1 MIRAEDIVERVEKIT
16 PVSGTL
22 ARLLEVVENPD
33 SSVSDV
39 VEVIQYDP
47 AITGELLKLCNSA
60 AFGLA
65 RKVHSVHEAVCY
77 LGTRKVMQLVVAI
90 YGNAVLSGEQ
100 RGYGLEPGILWKH
113 SVAVALAASHLAHQ
127 TMPEEGGVAFT
138 AGLLHDIGKVVLNE
152 YVGREFAEIVRR
164 VSEQGLSFA
173 EAESQVLGF
182 SHAEIGARLA
192 ERWSLPEPLVRAIR
206 WHHEPQALDPPDVLV
221 DTVYLADSVCMM
233 LGIGLGT
240 DGLNY
245 RADAEVLHR
254 RGLRLGQL
262 EICAANLIGELKDV
276 EYLFSIGAATSAGND
291 RAAASR

>member
-22 ARLLEVVENPD
+22 TRLMEVVEDPD
-33 SSVSDV
+33 SGVSDV

-47 AITGELLKLCNSA
+47 AITSALLKMCNSA
-60 AFGLA
+60 AFGLS

-77 LGTRKVMQLVVAI
+77 LGTTKVMQLVVAI

-100 RGYGLEPGILWKH
+100 TGYGLEPGILWKH
-113 SVAVALAASHLAHQ
+113 SVAVALAASSLAHR

-152 YVGREFAEIVRR
+152 YVGREFAEIVRL
-164 VSEQGLSFA
+164 VSEEGLAFS
-173 EAESQVLGF
+173 EAEKRVLGF
-182 SHAEIGARLA
+182 SHAEIGAQLA
-192 ERWSLPEPLVRAIR
+192 ERWSLPEPLVKAIR
-206 WHHEPQALDPPDVLV
+206 WHHEPQALEPADVLV
-221 DTVYLADSVCMM
+221 DTVYLGDCVCMI
-233 LGIGLGT
+233 LGLGLGA
-240 DGLNY
+240 DGLSY

-254 RGLRLGQL
+254 RGLHLSDL

-276 EYLFSIGAATSAGND
+276 EYLFSIGAAASADGD
-291 RAAASR
+291 RAGASR

>member
-16 PVSGTL
+16 PISGTL
-22 ARLLEVVENPD
+22 CRLMDVVQDPD
-33 SSVSDV
+33 SGVSDV

-47 AITGELLKLCNSA
+47 AITSELLKLCNSA
-60 AFGLA
+60 AFGLP

-77 LGTRKVMQLVVAI
+77 LGTNKVMQLVVAI

-113 SVAVALAASHLAHQ
+113 SVAVALAASSLAHQ

-164 VSEQGLSFA
+164 VHDDGMTFS
-173 EAESQVLGF
+173 EAERQVLGF
-182 SHAEIGARLA
+182 SHAQIGAQLA

-206 WHHEPQALDPPDVLV
+206 WHHEPQALEPADVLV
-221 DTVYLADSVCMM
+221 DTVYLADCVCMM
-233 LGIGLGT
+233 LGLGLGA
-240 DGLNY
+240 DGLLY

-254 RGLRLGQL
+254 RGLHRSQL
-262 EICAANLIGELKDV
+262 EICAVNLIGELKDV
-276 EYLFSIGAATSAGND
+276 EYLFSIGAAASADGD
-291 RAAASR
+291 RAGASR